1 MALTEETVVDQI
13 TVLEDE
19 QIQVRRATIVLRD
32 GAEISRTYHRHV
44 VAPGDDVSAED
55 VRVRDVATLVHTDAA
70 IAAYRAAVAARPV
83 REA

>member
-44 VAPGDDVSAED
+44 VAPGDNVSAED
-55 VRVRDVATLVHTDAA
+55 VRVRNVATLVHTDAA
-70 IAAYRAAVAARPV
+70 IAAYRAALAASP
-83 REA
+83 